1 MIRHLAACLALA
13 ASLSSTAT
21 ETFADDRGKG
31 LPVERQPIAQ
41 LSHDGEGVQYA
52 KTRPEHLPGSV
63 DDGFIIVRENNFAD
77 EWPER
82 FRSSDMPLELSEEQL
97 KGLRE
102 LKIMG
107 GGQPSEKHLRNILK
121 RSEYPVVVLDF
132 RQEPHGHIAGIPVTW
147 FRPYISDRELGTD
160 EMIDLEGDFVEFLKN
175 TSSVQ
180 VDSVKWTGGQDYEL
194 LSSEHIDDETVLTN
208 ADMVERN
215 GARYMR
221 FYVPV
226 VPNDHQ
232 IAEFEAFAEEV
243 SEQDITLY
251 FHCWDG
257 TGRSSEFMVMYDI
270 IKNGREVPLETIADR
285 HAAMGGINV
294 LKLPP
299 EDSPNYARSV
309 LRRDFII
316 DYYQEKSNAE

>member
-1 MIRHLAACLALA
+1 
-13 ASLSSTAT
+13 
-21 ETFADDRGKG
+21 
-31 LPVERQPIAQ
+31 
-41 LSHDGEGVQYA
+41 
-52 KTRPEHLPGSV
+52 
-63 DDGFIIVRENNFAD
+63 
-77 EWPER
+77 
-82 FRSSDMPLELSEEQL
+82 
-97 KGLRE
+97 
-102 LKIMG
+102 MG
-107 GGQPSEKHLRNILK
+107 GGQPSEKHLRNIMK
-121 RSEYPVVVLDF
+121 RSEYPVIVLDF
-132 RQEPHGHIAGIPVTW
+132 RQEPHGHIAGMPVTR

-160 EMIDLEGDFVEFLKN
+160 EMIYLEDDFIEFLKN
-175 TSSVQ
+175 TPSVQ
-180 VDSVKWTGGQDYEL
+180 IDSVKWTGGQDYEL
-194 LSSEHIDDETVLTN
+194 LSSELIDNETVLTN

-232 IAEFEAFAEEV
+232 VAEFEAFVEEV

-294 LKLPP
+294 LKLPR
-299 EDSPNYARSV
+299 ESSPNYARSV

-316 DYYQEKSNAE
+316 GYYQEKGNAE